1 MKKETKR
8 TFLPRIN
15 HWGLMG
21 IAVALICWLS
31 VACETSDVNRVFE
44 GPYFVRFTDTLVTYK
59 ESYSQPI
66 SVQVHNVGPIL
77 NEPITINYT
86 VSGTARA
93 GRDYTVQST
102 EGKVVIPTGKSTG
115 NIVLKLI
122 NNANNILESQS
133 LTFTLTSVT
142 PSSLQ
147 VGFGQ
152 NNIVGK
158 QLTFVIQDDCLFGGT
173 YTGTQRYGA
182 QTATVPNIQITST
195 DCKNYLLSNWNL
207 GIPFL
212 SFDAQRPT
220 LTFIDNGDNSLTVPS
235 QGNPELGAT
244 DKIAGTG
251 AWNPKDRKIT
261 LNLSFTLALNSGK
274 DTTLN
279 YTQTYTPQ

>member
-1 MKKETKR
+1 MKNLTKH
-8 TFLPRIN
+8 TFLYRIS
-15 HWGLMG
+15 HWGLTG
-21 IAVALICWLS
+21 IAIALIGWLS

-59 ESYSQPI
+59 ESYSQPVSI
-66 SVQVHNVGPIL
+66 QVHNVGPIL

-93 GRDYTVQST
+93 GRDYTIQST
-102 EGKVVIPTGKSTG
+102 EGKVVIPANKSTG

-142 PSSLQ
+142 PSTLQ

-173 YTGTQRYGA
+173 YTGTQKYGA
-182 QTATVPNIQITST
+182 QTATVRDIQITST
-195 DCKNYLLSNWNL
+195 DCKNYLLSSWNL

-235 QGNPELGAT
+235 QTNPELGPT

-251 AWNPKDRKIT
+251 AWNPKDRRIT
-261 LNLSFTLALNSGK
+261 LNLQFTLALNSGK
-274 DTTLN
+274 DTTLT

>member
-1 MKKETKR
+1 MKNLTKH
-8 TFLPRIN
+8 TFLQRIRY
-15 HWGLMG
+15 WGVIG
-21 IAVALICWLS
+21 IVIALVGLLS

-59 ESYSQPI
+59 ESYSQPVSI
-66 SVQVHNVGPIL
+66 QVHNVGPIL

-93 GRDYTVQST
+93 GRDYTIQST
-102 EGKVVIPTGKSTG
+102 EGKVVIPANKSTG

-142 PSSLQ
+142 PSTLQ
-147 VGFGQ
+147 VGFGK

-173 YTGTQRYGA
+173 YTGTQKYGA
-182 QTATVPNIQITST
+182 QKATVPNIKITST

-207 GIPFL
+207 VIPFL
-212 SFDAQRPT
+212 SFDAQHPT
-220 LTFIDNGDNSLTVPS
+220 LTFSDNGDNSLTVPS
-235 QGNPELGAT
+235 QTNPELGPT

-261 LNLSFTLALNSGK
+261 LNLRFTLALSSTK
-274 DTTLN
+274 DTTLI

>member
-1 MKKETKR
+1 M
-8 TFLPRIN
+8 
-15 HWGLMG
+15 GLS
-21 IAVALICWLS
+21 IALIGWLS
-31 VACETSDVNRVFE
+31 AGCETSDVNRVFE
-44 GPYFVRFTDTLVTYK
+44 GPYFVRFTDTLVTFK

-66 SVQVHNVGPIL
+66 SIQVHNVGPIL
-77 NEPITINYT
+77 NEPITVNYT

-93 GRDYTVQST
+93 GRDYTIQST
-102 EGKVVIPTGKSTG
+102 EGKVVIPANKSTG

-142 PSSLQ
+142 PSTLQ

-158 QLTFVIQDDCLFGGT
+158 QLSFVIQDDCLFGGA

-182 QTATVPNIQITST
+182 QTATVRNIQITSA

-212 SFDAQRPT
+212 NFDAQRPT

-235 QGNPELGAT
+235 QGNPELGPT

-251 AWNPKDRKIT
+251 AWNPTDRRIT
-261 LNLSFTLALNSGK
+261 LNLRFTLALSSGR
-274 DTTLN
+274 DTTLT

>member
-1 MKKETKR
+1 MNNETTH
-8 TFLPRIN
+8 TFLHRIS

-21 IAVALICWLS
+21 VAIALLGWLS

-59 ESYSQPI
+59 ESYNQPVSI
-66 SVQVHNVGPIL
+66 QVHNVGPIL

-93 GRDYTVQST
+93 GRDYTIQST
-102 EGKVVIPTGKSTG
+102 EGKVVIPANKSTG
-115 NIVLKLI
+115 NILLKLI

-142 PSSLQ
+142 PSTLQ

-173 YTGTQRYGA
+173 YTGTQRYGN
-182 QTATVPNIQITST
+182 QTATVRNIQITST
-195 DCKNYLLSNWNL
+195 DCKNYLLSSWNL

-235 QGNPELGAT
+235 QSNPELGPT

-251 AWNPKDRKIT
+251 AWNPVDRRIT
-261 LNLSFTLALNSGK
+261 LNLQFTLALNSGR
-274 DTTLN
+274 DTTLT

>member
-1 MKKETKR
+1 MKNLTKH
-8 TFLPRIN
+8 TFLYRIS
-15 HWGLMG
+15 HWGLTG
-21 IAVALICWLS
+21 IAIALIGWLS

-59 ESYSQPI
+59 ESYSQPVSI
-66 SVQVHNVGPIL
+66 QVHNVGPIL

-93 GRDYTVQST
+93 GRDYTIQST
-102 EGKVVIPTGKSTG
+102 EGKVVIPANKSTG

-142 PSSLQ
+142 PSTLQ

-182 QTATVPNIQITST
+182 QTATVRDIQITST
-195 DCKNYLLSNWNL
+195 DCKNYLLSSWNL

-235 QGNPELGAT
+235 QTNPELGPT

-251 AWNPKDRKIT
+251 AWNPKDRRIT
-261 LNLSFTLALNSGK
+261 LNLQFTLALNSGK
-274 DTTLN
+274 DTTLT